1 MAERE
6 FLGTGMK
13 FPPQIDRATGLFMVS
28 SGEASVRESVYSIL
42 MTQHG
47 ERWLHPEFGSRIMT
61 YTFMDTSVTRLSM
74 MARELRQTLLDQEPR
89 IAEVEIR
96 IEEKPDRGC
105 LLIHMNYTLAAE
117 DAEGNMVFP
126 FYLYAETEG
135 GINGGRR

>member
-13 FPPQIDRATGLFMVS
+13 FPPQIDRATGRFMVS

-42 MTQHG
+42 MTQQG

-135 GINGGRR
+135 GINSGRR